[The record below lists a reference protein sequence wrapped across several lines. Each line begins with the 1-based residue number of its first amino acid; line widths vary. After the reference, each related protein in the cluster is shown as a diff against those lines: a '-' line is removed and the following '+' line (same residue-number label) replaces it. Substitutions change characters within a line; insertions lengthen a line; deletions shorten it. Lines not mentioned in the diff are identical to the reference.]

1 MRSKRYLA
9 GIITLLALTGCG
21 KVEVQDTD
29 TEVLKDTEMQET
41 SSDELEEKELINL
54 SPMADKSS
62 GSTGEGSE
70 VISGEDEEEVLVS
83 TDDTE
88 KKTETSTKEQVS
100 ENTETAAK
108 TEKEDPT
115 TNITYL
121 DTTPS
126 DDMEDIGEMYF
137 KEITS
142 EDEIIMN
149 IEGLPIVRDQLLVTV
164 KDGVTKTEV
173 EALAAQYEFVIVG
186 AIALTGDYQWESIYE
201 LSIEE
206 LDEKLNEV
214 SASDQVGYVSYNYT
228 WPMEMEPE
236 PDIL

>member
-21 KVEVQDTD
+21 KAEIQDTD

-41 SSDELEEKELINL
+41 LSDELAEKEFTNL
-54 SPMADKSS
+54 SPITDKSS
-62 GSTGEGSE
+62 GSAEESSE
-70 VISGEDEEEVLVS
+70 LISERDEKDVLAVKVETEINSETNAED
-83 TDDTE
+83 DI
-88 KKTETSTKEQVS
+88 S

-126 DDMEDIGEMYF
+126 DDMEDIGEMFF
-137 KEITS
+137 KDITS
-142 EDEIIMN
+142 DDEIIMN

-228 WPMEMEPE
+228 WPMDMEPE

>member
-1 MRSKRYLA
+1 MGLKRYLA
-9 GIITLLALTGCG
+9 GSIILLALTGCG
-21 KVEVQDTD
+21 KAEVQDTD

-41 SSDELEEKELINL
+41 SSDELEEKEFTNL
-54 SPMADKSS
+54 SSITDKSS
-62 GSTGEGSE
+62 GSTEESSE
-70 VISGEDEEEVLVS
+70 LISERDEKDVLAVKDETEINSETNTED
-83 TDDTE
+83 DI
-88 KKTETSTKEQVS
+88 S

-115 TNITYL
+115 ANITYL

-206 LDEKLNEV
+206 LDEKLKEV

-228 WPMEMEPE
+228 WPMDME